1 MKNTLLVDF
10 MRIYNYLDCEGVKFS
25 CHKCSNRALCDLLE
39 KLINSIEEYY

>member
-1 MKNTLLVDF
+1 MKNTLLTDLVN
-10 MRIYNYLDCEGVKFS
+10 IYVSLECNRNIFS